1 MTSGSGDSGWGEDF
15 EWTQLPARGPRGG
28 NPEPAAGGL
37 PPTPEEPLQAP
48 PGTETRTDDVR
59 PAPPRR
65 SDPRR
70 TQASRPTRPRAGR
83 RWLAIASIFVLG
95 LATGALAGYLGR
107 GDGRPSNVT
116 TVDVALDQV
125 TVTVTR

>member
-1 MTSGSGDSGWGEDF
+1 MTSGSGDPGWGEDF

-28 NPEPAAGGL
+28 TPEPAAGGL

-48 PGTETRTDDVR
+48 PGTDDTDDVR
-59 PAPPRR
+59 PASARR

-70 TQASRPTRPRAGR
+70 TQASRPTRPRAER